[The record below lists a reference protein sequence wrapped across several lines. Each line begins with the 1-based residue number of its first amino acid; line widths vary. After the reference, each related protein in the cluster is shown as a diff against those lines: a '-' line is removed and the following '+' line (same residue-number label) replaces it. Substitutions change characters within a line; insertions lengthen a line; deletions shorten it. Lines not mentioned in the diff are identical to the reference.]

1 MRTLLRFSHARDS
14 RLKPRLGLCRE
25 SSPPVPLSLRERGN
39 YLPCPLSG
47 TERGSGGEDR
57 QVPSREFT
65 RAHWVRS
72 LPIVLL
78 SALACAHPTGSGTP
92 TPAAGPYDVVIE
104 GGRVVDGTGNPW
116 FYGDV
121 AITGDRI
128 ARITPPGLLRQAS
141 ARRRIDAHGL
151 VVAPGIIDI
160 QAQSGSE
167 LLRGDSR
174 VISMVTQGVTTMIMG
189 EGETPAPANAQVM
202 AMYRVDSA
210 EERLFR
216 TFVAPHGFA
225 SWLDAMA
232 RRGPSVNFG
241 SFLGAATV
249 RAYAKGQA
257 EGPATPAELDTMR
270 AVVRRAMED
279 GAFGVG
285 SALIY
290 PPGSYASTSELV
302 EEAKAMAPYGGVYI
316 THMRS
321 EGDRLLE
328 AVDEALTIGREG
340 GVPVEIY
347 HLKAAGV
354 KNWPKARL
362 VVAKIDSAR
371 AAGQDVAADQYAY
384 TAGANGL
391 SSCIPPDAHA
401 DGKLLE
407 RLGDAPTRA
416 AISADMLR
424 PDAAWEN
431 LCLSATPAGVE
442 VVGFKVDSLKRY
454 EGERLGQIAQAMG
467 KPWPDVIMD
476 LTLAEKDRLGQ
487 LLFIASDSNVAM
499 QVRQPWMK
507 FGTDAPG
514 LDPDSMKGRMTH
526 PRAYGNYP
534 RILGRFVREQHLLT
548 LEDAIRKMTWAVA
561 ERLSIRDRGMLHERM
576 YADVLI
582 FDPATII
589 DRATYEQPNQL
600 SVGVR
605 ELFVNGVE
613 VVREGVHTGA
623 KPGMK
628 VVGPGARGS
637 GASLP
642 E

>member
-1 MRTLLRFSHARDS
+1 MTNRLALL
-14 RLKPRLGLCRE
+14 
-25 SSPPVPLSLRERGN
+25 
-39 YLPCPLSG
+39 
-47 TERGSGGEDR
+47 
-57 QVPSREFT
+57 
-65 RAHWVRS
+65 
-72 LPIVLL
+72 VLL
-78 SALACAHPTGSGTP
+78 AAACTHTPSPGTP
-92 TPAAGPYDVVIE
+92 APATGPYDLIID

-121 AITGDRI
+121 AIEGDRI
-128 ARITPPGLLRQAS
+128 ARIGPAGSLARAS
-141 ARRRIDAHGL
+141 GRRRIDARGL

-160 QAQSGSE
+160 QAQSGE
-167 LLRGDSR
+167 ALAGGDSR
-174 VISMVTQGVTTMIMG
+174 VVSMVTQGVTTMILG
-189 EGETPAPANAQVM
+189 EGATPAPANPKVI
-202 AMYRVDSA
+202 AMF
-210 EERLFR
+210 RLTDTTQIR
-216 TFVAPHGFA
+216 LIGTFGGAHGFA
-225 SWLDAMA
+225 AWLDAMA
-232 RRGPSVNFG
+232 RHQTSVNVG

-249 RAYAKGQA
+249 RAYAKGEA

-279 GAFGVG
+279 GAFGVA

-290 PPGSYASTSELV
+290 PPGSYASTEELV
-302 EEAKAMAPYGGVYI
+302 QEAKVMAPYGGVYI

-354 KNWPKARL
+354 RNWPKARL
-362 VVAKIDSAR
+362 VIAKIDSAR
-371 AAGQDVAADQYAY
+371 AAGQDVATDQYAY

-391 SSCIPPDAHA
+391 SSCIPPAAHA

-407 RLGDAPTRA
+407 RLKDPSQRA
-416 AISADMLR
+416 AL
-424 PDAAWEN
+424 AAQMQQPGSDWEN
-431 LCLSATPAGVE
+431 LCLSATPDGVE

-454 EGERLGQIAQAMG
+454 EGKRLSEIARAMG
-467 KPWPDVIMD
+467 KPWPDAIMD
-476 LTLAEKDRLGQ
+476 LTLAEDDRLGQ

-499 QVRQPWMK
+499 QIKQPWMK
-507 FGTDAPG
+507 FGTDAEG
-514 LDPDSMKGRMTH
+514 VDPDSMKGEMTH
-526 PRAYGNYP
+526 PRAFGNYP

-561 ERLSIRDRGMLHERM
+561 ERLSIHDRGMLHEGM
-576 YADVLI
+576 YADVVV
-582 FDPATII
+582 FDPNTII

-605 ELFVNGVE
+605 EVLVNGVE
-613 VVREGVHTGA
+613 VVRDGRHTGA
-623 KPGMK
+623 KPGRI
-628 VVGPGARGS
+628 VRGPGTTK
-637 GASLP
+637 P